1 MRCGEGRS
9 LPSRGKIW
17 GYACPSTKI
26 KYNFLKRGVL
36 VHFERVGM
44 EIALMLQPTVLVFS
58 YCYKPTD

>member
-1 MRCGEGRS
+1 MERGV
-9 LPSRGKIW
+9 PSPVGVRYGAMHAPPQKLNTI
-17 GYACPSTKI
+17 
-26 KYNFLKRGVL
+26 FLKRGVL